1 MKVDCRDNRHRCQHK
16 PIRNRLT
23 KESIVEY
30 ITKWNQTWITL
41 AGILLVA
48 ILGLTDFV
56 TGYEISFSIF
66 YLAPIAFVTWFA
78 GRRAGLAISVL
89 SAIVWLA
96 ADVGSGHLFP
106 HVLIPFWNAT
116 VRLGFFAVTVVLLNK
131 LHIIVYQQAAL
142 IKDLQEARD
151 EAKKLSGLI
160 PICAWCK
167 RVRDDEGYWKQV
179 ELYISEHSEAEF
191 THAICPECKQKWDEE
206 ARKAIH
212 GTRASVD

>member
-1 MKVDCRDNRHRCQHK
+1 M
-16 PIRNRLT
+16 IT
-23 KESIVEY
+23 KSIVER
-30 ITKWNQTWITL
+30 ITKWNQIRIIL
-41 AGILLVA
+41 SGILLVA
-48 ILGLTDFV
+48 ILGLADFV

-78 GRRAGLAISVL
+78 GKRAGLATALL

-96 ADVGSGHLFP
+96 ADVASGHPFP
-106 HVLIPFWNAT
+106 HFLVAFWNAI
-116 VRLGFFAVTVVLLNK
+116 VRFGFFTLTVILLNK
-131 LHIIVYQQAAL
+131 LRLIIDEQATL

-206 ARKAIH
+206 ARKAIAIKS
-212 GTRASVD
+212 GVS

>member
-1 MKVDCRDNRHRCQHK
+1 LIKK
-16 PIRNRLT
+16 
-23 KESIVEY
+23 SIVEC

-41 AGILLVA
+41 SGVLLVA
-48 ILGLTDFV
+48 ILGLVDFV

-66 YLAPIAFVTWFA
+66 YLAPVVFVTWFA
-78 GRRAGLAISVL
+78 GKRAGLAISIL
-89 SAIVWLA
+89 SSIVWLA
-96 ADVGSGHLFP
+96 ADAGSGHLFP
-106 HVLIPFWNAT
+106 HFLIPLWNAT

-131 LHIIVYQQAAL
+131 LHIVVYQQAAL

-179 ELYISEHSEAEF
+179 ELYISEHSEASF

-206 ARKAIH
+206 ARKAIAQ
-212 GTRASVD
+212 GRVSAD

>member
-1 MKVDCRDNRHRCQHK
+1 L
-16 PIRNRLT
+16 I
-23 KESIVEY
+23 KESIIEY
-30 ITKWNQTWITL
+30 ITKWNQICITL
-41 AGILLVA
+41 SGILLVA

-56 TGYEISFSIF
+56 TGYEIAFSIF
-66 YLAPIAFVTWFA
+66 YLAPVAFVTWFA
-78 GRRAGLAISVL
+78 GKRAGLAISLL

-116 VRLGFFAVTVVLLNK
+116 VRLGFFAVTVILLNK
-131 LHIIVYQQAAL
+131 LHLVIDEQAML

-179 ELYISEHSEAEF
+179 EQYISERSEASF

-206 ARKAIH
+206 ARKA
-212 GTRASVD
+212 TRWSGASVD

>member
-1 MKVDCRDNRHRCQHK
+1 MIKK
-16 PIRNRLT
+16 G
-23 KESIVEY
+23 IVEY
-30 ITKWNQTWITL
+30 ITKWNQIWITL
-41 AGILLVA
+41 SGILLVA

-66 YLAPIAFVTWFA
+66 YLAPVAFVTWFA
-78 GRRAGLAISVL
+78 GKRAGLTVALL
-89 SAIVWLA
+89 SAIVWMA
-96 ADVGSGHLFP
+96 ADVVAGHSFSHILVP
-106 HVLIPFWNAT
+106 LWNT
-116 VRLGFFAVTVVLLNK
+116 SVRFGFFIVTVLLLNK
-131 LHIIVYQQAAL
+131 LHIIFYQQAAL

-179 ELYISEHSEAEF
+179 EQYISEHSEAEF

-206 ARKAIH
+206 ARKA
-212 GTRASVD
+212 TRWSGSSVD